1 MTTRR
6 ALSCRPGVALLAAA
20 LLAALGTILLVRAPH
35 DAPHVA
41 ARSTPAQTDS
51 AVPLPRASRPASDRP
66 PAVKQGKPPDPAVDT
81 VSPVPPAGDGPGA
94 DAAIQCVLEHSS
106 PADLPRSVE
115 RDAVALAEQVW
126 RADVTGAGRVRWPR
140 YFSAT
145 APARHLYTRVR
156 IQAGI
161 ARRTDAGRVVVHLV
175 WAGADPSGQYREG
188 RTARVLLARTDHG
201 WEPVR

>member
-1 MTTRR
+1 MKPLARSRTACEEAWT
-6 ALSCRPGVALLAAA
+6 LLPGVELQPQPD
-20 LLAALGTILLVRAPH
+20 GTLVRAAH
-35 DAPHVA
+35 
-41 ARSTPAQTDS
+41 
-51 AVPLPRASRPASDRP
+51 L
-66 PAVKQGKPPDPAVDT
+66 
-81 VSPVPPAGDGPGA
+81 
-94 DAAIQCVLEHSS
+94 
-106 PADLPRSVE
+106 